1 MPTVKGV
8 VPKNPMWARQ
18 VEEGENQIPFMRE
31 MVELAPVWNV
41 LTQHMQT
48 MLLGEMSVEELS
60 NRAQEEFAAG

>member
-1 MPTVKGV
+1 
-8 VPKNPMWARQ
+8 
-18 VEEGENQIPFMRE
+18 
-31 MVELAPVWNV
+31 V